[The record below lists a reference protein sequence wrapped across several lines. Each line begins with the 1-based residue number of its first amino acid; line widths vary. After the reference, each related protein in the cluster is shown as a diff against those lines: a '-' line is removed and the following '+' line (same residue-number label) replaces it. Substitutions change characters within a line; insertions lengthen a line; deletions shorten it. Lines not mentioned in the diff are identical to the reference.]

1 MYTYGG
7 KGKTM
12 TEEESKLLMYIQ
24 KIILKERKSNEQW
37 ALRKVQFKNRKFI
50 IKKKVMHTLKV
61 GF

>member
-1 MYTYGG
+1 
-7 KGKTM
+7 M

-37 ALRKVQFKNRKFI
+37 ALRKFQFKNRKFV
-50 IKKKVMHTLKV
+50 IKKKVTHTSKV